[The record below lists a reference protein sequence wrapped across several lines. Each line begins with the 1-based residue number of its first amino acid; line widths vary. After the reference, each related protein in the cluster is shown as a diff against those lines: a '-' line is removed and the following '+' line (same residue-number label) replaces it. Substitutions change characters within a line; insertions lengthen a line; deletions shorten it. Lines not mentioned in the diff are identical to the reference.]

1 MCRELTCN
9 SRSELLGADPLSTT
23 TTSAK
28 EMAAEPEPI
37 EENHHSLSEVE
48 VGHGQRRPTGVHSP
62 ELRAVE
68 ISHTHRV
75 CVVLV
80 GCVQA
85 RRVCRRSR
93 GCASE
98 RLLFFHFAVQDQSTH
113 TGVYV

>member
-68 ISHTHRV
+68 ISHTHR
-75 CVVLV
+75 
-80 GCVQA
+80 
-85 RRVCRRSR
+85 
-93 GCASE
+93 
-98 RLLFFHFAVQDQSTH
+98 DQSTH
-113 TGVYV
+113 TGVYVCVKRTAERDEA